1 MLSKNNKQE
10 KNRRLE
16 EKNNRFS
23 IRKFTVGTASVL
35 IGAFFMSV
43 NGTQTVHAA
52 DTKSETTT
60 VNVNTLEQT
69 PENNVNNSLVAN
81 VNLDDDLGLGDLLN
95 NYNKFGDKNQTTAN
109 KADQQP
115 ATATSSDNKPVQ
127 AQQSDLDKATDKLVK
142 DAVANLNKD
151 PKADAPKVEVK
162 KTNRTVARDVDV
174 YEPGVDPNDDFLD
187 KGYYM
192 GTLNMDDMPQ
202 TRVTIDGKEYPTLWG
217 SKSYEAMSLTDAL
230 KGNNWT
236 LADNGS
242 EGHTLP
248 AEPGYTAKIAR
259 VKVDVLGGPDGI
271 FTQEQRDE
279 AKKLTDQLNDDI
291 AKNPYEIPAYTISS
305 PLAVTFHVGYD
316 KSTPVKVE
324 TRERLDVTLPTST
337 DPDED
342 YYYGV
347 INTDAN
353 EMSGTKSED
362 GTYTWK
368 PVEHAALD
376 LNDVLSKPDFTYAN
390 DGTGHHTLPVIPGYR
405 AKITTDITGPD
416 LADDSPIDDDDEV
429 EAASEALYE
438 ELQEKINAN
447 PYEIPAYTT
456 TLPFNVAFHVEYE
469 KIPTTPVKVETRE
482 RLDVTLPTSTDPDE
496 DYYYGAINTDA
507 NEMSGTKSE
516 DGTYTWKPVEHAAL
530 DLNDALSKPDFVYAE
545 NGSWHNTL
553 PTIPGYRAYISDV
566 TANSASPMDN
576 DNEAEVDALM
586 DELED
591 KINANPYEVPAYT
604 TTTPINIYFYVE
616 YEKVSENGEVVT
628 TPALPEYKGNV
639 AGIPETRPA
648 DKPFEGGVAGMPLTQ
663 DALPEAQV
671 GIAGEPLTEDVL
683 LEARV
688 GITGEPLTQE
698 ALPEAQVS
706 ITGEPLTQEALP
718 EAQVGV
724 AGEPLTQEAL
734 PEARVGIAGTPL
746 TEEALPEAQVGI
758 TGEPLTQEALPEAQV
773 GVAGEPLTQD
783 ALPEARVGIT
793 GEPLTEDVLPEA
805 RVGITGEPLAQEAL
819 PEAQVGITG
828 EPLTQ
833 DTLPEAQVDVAGE
846 PLAQEALPEAQVGV
860 AGESLTQEAL
870 PEAQVGVAGEPL
882 TQDALPEAQVG
893 VAGEP
898 LTEAAL
904 PEAQVS
910 ITGEPLTEDVL
921 PEYTGKILNNTEELS
936 APVHKKTEDAPEEV
950 VPTTSTVNVPKT
962 NNENTKVNDVASHTT
977 DSNNDEISA
986 SANNLKN
993 VNTEFRHAQVS
1004 KNNTYILKSLNNH
1017 TMVTGRPKVTAGQKQ
1032 NSRQAV
1038 LPQTGAKI
1046 NVTGLLGLMVAG
1058 IATILGLAADK
1069 KRKN

>member
-10 KNRRLE
+10 QNRRLE

-35 IGAFFMSV
+35 IGAFFMGVS
-43 NGTQTVHAA
+43 GTQTVHAA
-52 DTKSETTT
+52 DTNSETTT
-60 VNVNTLEQT
+60 VNVNTLEQA
-69 PENNVNNSLVAN
+69 PNDNVNNSLIAN
-81 VNLDDDLGLGDLLN
+81 VNLGDDLGLGDLLN
-95 NYNKFGDKNQTTAN
+95 NYNKQFGDKNQTNTGKEAQQ
-109 KADQQP
+109 DQQASTPSQSTQP
-115 ATATSSDNKPVQ
+115 ATSSQDKKQ
-127 AQQSDLDKATDKLVK
+127 DQQSDLDKATDNLVK

-151 PKADAPKVEVK
+151 ANADAPKVEVK
-162 KTNRTVARDVDV
+162 KTNRTVTRNVDV
-174 YEPGVDPNDDFLD
+174 YEPGVDPNNDFLE
-187 KGYYM
+187 KGYYN

-217 SKSYEAMSLTDAL
+217 SKSYDAVSLTDAL
-230 KGNNWT
+230 KGNDWT
-236 LADNGS
+236 LADDGS

-342 YYYGV
+342 YYYGA

-362 GTYTWK
+362 GTYTWQ

-456 TLPFNVAFHVEYE
+456 TLPFNVVFHVEYE

-507 NEMSGTKSE
+507 NDMSGEKSE
-516 DGTYTWKPVEHAAL
+516 DGTYTWQPVEHAAL

-553 PTIPGYRAYISDV
+553 PSIPGYRAYISDV

-576 DNEAEVDALM
+576 DNESEVDVLR
-586 DELED
+586 DELID
-591 KINANPYEVPAYT
+591 KINANPYEIPAYT
-604 TTTPINIYFYVE
+604 TTTPINIYFYVD
-616 YEKVSENGEVVT
+616 YEKVSENGEVVD
-628 TPALPEYKGNV
+628 TPALPAYTDAV

-663 DALPEAQV
+663 DALPEAKV
-671 GIAGEPLTEDVL
+671 GVPGDALTEDALPV
-683 LEARV
+683 AKV
-688 GITGEPLTQE
+688 GVPGEPLTQK
-698 ALPEAQVS
+698 
-706 ITGEPLTQEALP
+706 
-718 EAQVGV
+718 
-724 AGEPLTQEAL
+724 AL

-746 TEEALPEAQVGI
+746 TEEALPEAQVG
-758 TGEPLTQEALPEAQV
+758 
-773 GVAGEPLTQD
+773 VAGD
-783 ALPEARVGIT
+783 A
-793 GEPLTEDVLPEA
+793 
-805 RVGITGEPLAQEAL
+805 
-819 PEAQVGITG
+819 
-828 EPLTQ
+828 
-833 DTLPEAQVDVAGE
+833 
-846 PLAQEALPEAQVGV
+846 
-860 AGESLTQEAL
+860 
-870 PEAQVGVAGEPL
+870 
-882 TQDALPEAQVG
+882 
-893 VAGEP
+893 

-904 PEAQVS
+904 PAYTGKLS
-910 ITGEPLTEDVL
+910 TNGDAITVPAL
-921 PEYTGKILNNTEELS
+921 PEYNLDNQTSDTDGEPVVTPETPVEAPATVAPHATDAAETEVVDNNVVEDDTT
-936 APVHKKTEDAPEEV
+936 APVHSHEVSEDLSNHVAQED
-950 VPTTSTVNVPKT
+950 TTVAAKNEVNV
-962 NNENTKVNDVASHTT
+962 
-977 DSNNDEISA
+977 DSNNREA
-986 SANNLKN
+986 
-993 VNTEFRHAQVS
+993 
-1004 KNNTYILKSLNNH
+1004 
-1017 TMVTGRPKVTAGQKQ
+1017 
-1032 NSRQAV
+1032 RQ
-1038 LPQTGAKI
+1038 
-1046 NVTGLLGLMVAG
+1046 
-1058 IATILGLAADK
+1058 
-1069 KRKN
+1069 

>member
-16 EKNNRFS
+16 EKNKRFS

-60 VNVNTLEQT
+60 VNVNTLEQA
-69 PENNVNNSLVAN
+69 PKDNVNNSLVAN
-81 VNLDDDLGLGDLLN
+81 VNLGDDLGLSDLLN
-95 NYNKFGDKNQTTAN
+95 NYNKQFGDKNQTTAN

-115 ATATSSDNKPVQ
+115 ATATSSDNKPSQ

-342 YYYGV
+342 YYYGA

-516 DGTYTWKPVEHAAL
+516 DGTYTWEPVEHAAL

-683 LEARV
+683 
-688 GITGEPLTQE
+688 
-698 ALPEAQVS
+698 
-706 ITGEPLTQEALP
+706 P

-724 AGEPLTQEAL
+724 AGEPVVE
-734 PEARVGIAGTPL
+734 
-746 TEEALPEAQVGI
+746 
-758 TGEPLTQEALPEAQV
+758 EALPEAQV

-819 PEAQVGITG
+819 PEAQVG
-828 EPLTQ
+828 
-833 DTLPEAQVDVAGE
+833 
-846 PLAQEALPEAQVGV
+846 
-860 AGESLTQEAL
+860 
-870 PEAQVGVAGEPL
+870 
-882 TQDALPEAQVG
+882 

-898 LTEAAL
+898 LTEA
-904 PEAQVS
+904 
-910 ITGEPLTEDVL
+910 VL
-921 PEYTGKILNNTEELS
+921 PEYTGNTEELS

-950 VPTTSTVNVPKT
+950 VPTTSTVNVAKA
-962 NNENTKVNDVASHTT
+962 NNEDTKVTAVASHTT
-977 DSNNDEISA
+977 DSNNDEIST

-1004 KNNTYILKSLNNH
+1004 KNNTYILKSLNNQ

-1038 LPQTGAKI
+1038 LPQTGAET